1 MNSIKLVLGGLALAA
16 LTGCKTDLVCD
27 GTGVIS
33 GGLEPDKTVP
43 EFFSTVIWDGWFSS
57 PKAEKMDEHGTALF
71 YSDATDP
78 GTRGQVLVSDDSY
91 TLQKLDFHWDGKPLG
106 KWMLDID
113 RRTLKFKL
121 TTHTGLNTDL
131 HMRGQYRG
139 QCRKQGSMS

>member
-27 GTGVIS
+27 GTGVIT

-57 PKAEKMDEHGTALF
+57 PTAEKMDEHGTALF

-78 GTRGQVLVSDDSY
+78 GTKGKVLVDYRNPPNSGVDP
-91 TLQKLDFHWDGKPLG
+91 GKFR
-106 KWMLDID
+106 I
-113 RRTLKFKL
+113 RRVCCRILSTRPGHLR
-121 TTHTGLNTDL
+121 TGAPGIGGNYE
-131 HMRGQYRG
+131 R
-139 QCRKQGSMS
+139 